1 MDDEKTGRNTKTE
14 NAPSSMDTAES
25 IHMNLGLA
33 FVKATKPTPQRFGE
47 PLRRELEFVDGR
59 RITKLDSPKRLQL
72 LIK

>member
-1 MDDEKTGRNTKTE
+1 MDDEKTGSSMKTE
-14 NAPSSMDTAES
+14 NVPSSMDTAES

-59 RITKLDSPKRLQL
+59 RIKNWILPRGCSY
-72 LIK
+72 

>member
-59 RITKLDSPKRLQL
+59 RIKNWILPRCCSY
-72 LIK
+72 